1 MEIAGRKT
9 AHVKT
14 AFLGQ
19 ATGRTE
25 ELIQPVAVRV
35 SSLRK
40 KLCIE
45 SSGFI
50 KHKGGKNI
58 EINLS

>member
-1 MEIAGRKT
+1 MEKAGRKT

-25 ELIQPVAVRV
+25 ELTQPVAVRV
-35 SSLRK
+35 SSIRK

-50 KHKGGKNI
+50 KHKRGEKYR
-58 EINLS
+58 